1 MGDGGLYNGLEYSD
15 QEGEEELLSDKEGM
29 EELLSD
35 REGKEGGSEERDED
49 DGGAVKLTRGRFEQ
63 GDPRKVRT
71 RQLERFTRSIEDIL
85 SSVWAQFIQED
96 ITEEIRDKP
105 VEIRKFVQDDFSRKG
120 AEEVGGL

>member
-49 DGGAVKLTRGRFEQ
+49 DGGAVKLTRGRFER
-63 GDPRKVRT
+63 GVKVT
-71 RQLERFTRSIEDIL
+71 RGRFEPVSLSDSREASKTSSLPSGRSL
-85 SSVWAQFIQED
+85 
-96 ITEEIRDKP
+96 
-105 VEIRKFVQDDFSRKG
+105 SRKTSLKKS
-120 AEEVGGL
+120 ATNLSKFASSCRMISVGRVRRR